1 MSLRGGA
8 SSRLA
13 ALWVLVKPAR
23 GDLSSTALP
32 IVAFAVI
39 STVVVGVFA
48 LARAY
53 WNAPDPEGFGQY
65 RILAV
70 GMLAV
75 LVVPIG
81 TLGGAAARLSARRR
95 EDRLATLRLI
105 GASSSWVRSV
115 ALGETGLV
123 AAAGGLLGLLLSI
136 PLQPLLS
143 LIQVVG
149 TPLGAEGA
157 WLSSPVVAALLLGVV
172 VVAIVSAGVS
182 LRLVLVSP
190 LGVRMRQNAPRMHW
204 LRVVVAVLVMGGG
217 VLILQLTSVSW
228 GAAGITAALVV
239 VLVAVMAVLNL
250 LGPYLVSRLA
260 TRRLTRSGDAGTLI
274 AMRGVL
280 ESPQAAWRQVSGVA
294 LASFI
299 AVPAGSALG
308 FLDTV
313 QRLSDAVTPEQI
325 LFFGDIRLVVVAAVA
340 ASYLLVACSVGVTQA
355 AAVMER
361 RALYVSLDR
370 LGMPFAVMIRSRRRS
385 VSTPLLVAAVVPALL
400 AALLVIP
407 VVGISVVTAPLFLV
421 TVVVC
426 IASGVVLVQLG
437 VVATTPVLRR
447 VLSQPDRA
455 L

>member
-8 SSRLA
+8 SSRLE
-13 ALWVLVKPAR
+13 ALRVLVKPAR

-115 ALGETGLV
+115 ALSETGLV

-143 LIQVVG
+143 LIEVVG
-149 TPLGAEGA
+149 TPLGSEGA
-157 WLSSPVVAALLLGVV
+157 WLSPPVVAALLLGVV

-204 LRVVVAVLVMGGG
+204 LRVVVAVLVMGGA
-217 VLILQLTSVSW
+217 VLLLQLTSVSW

-260 TRRLTRSGDAGTLI
+260 MRRLMRAGDAGTLI

-370 LGMPFAVMIRSRRRS
+370 LGMPFAVMTRSRRRS
-385 VSTPLLVAAVVPALL
+385 VTTPLLVAAVVPALL

>member
-143 LIQVVG
+143 LIEVVG
-149 TPLGAEGA
+149 TPLGSEGA

-204 LRVVVAVLVMGGG
+204 LRVVVAVLVMGGA
-217 VLILQLTSVSW
+217 VLLLQLTSVSW

-239 VLVAVMAVLNL
+239 VLAAVMAVLNL

-260 TRRLTRSGDAGTLI
+260 MRSLTRSGDAGTLI

-370 LGMPFAVMIRSRRRS
+370 LGMPFAVMTRSRRRS

-407 VVGISVVTAPLFLV
+407 VVGISVVTAPLFPV